1 MLKISF
7 LHNELMKYKNNTS
20 RTECYEKKQGALK
33 TLGFIG

>member
-20 RTECYEKKQGALK
+20 RTKFYEKKQGALK